1 MKSEKSHL
9 PAYYFD
15 VRVRER
21 LIAAGTLDPKVLE
34 QHLAELP
41 DLEAQAESIGIDQPA
56 LGGRDN
62 E

>member
-1 MKSEKSHL
+1 MKNDKKIPESS
-9 PAYYFD
+9 FD

-21 LIAAGTLDPKVLE
+21 LVATGQLDPKLIE

-41 DLEAQAESIGIDQPA
+41 DLEAQAETIAIDQPA
-56 LGGRDN
+56 LSPRDN